1 MVHLIGQD
9 SSREVRSMSLP
20 DKCRDRS
27 QEANFRSATGERFLS
42 AGTCGSDRAAHA
54 IHVAIAAG
62 LILCAAWLFWP
73 TLKVAGATNSRAS
86 IAIDYPLNNSVF
98 PPDMEAP
105 TFQWRDPAQGAVRWQ
120 IDVTF
125 GDGSSSLHVKSKGE
139 GLKIGEIDP
148 RCISANNKLPTLTA
162 EQAAA
167 HSWKPD
173 AASWA
178 AIRGHAVDRPATIVI
193 SGFGEANTGEA
204 LSHGIMHLSV
214 SRDPVGAPVFYRDV
228 PLMPSATEKGVI
240 KPLAPSAVPLIEWRM
255 RNLAEPSSHVVM
267 TDLHSCANCHSFSR
281 DGKTLGLDMDGPQ
294 NNKGLYA
301 LVPVAQKVT
310 VRTQDMIS
318 WAKFTGEMDSQSRL
332 GFMSQVSPDG
342 RYVATTIKPPGTK
355 GWQFYYIANFLDYRF
370 LQVFYP
376 TRGILAW
383 YDRETKRMQPLP
395 GADDP
400 TLVQASAVWSPDGKY
415 LVFARAAAK
424 DPNSAD
430 GKLATYA
437 NDPAEVQIQ
446 YDLYRIPFNS
456 GRGGKAE
463 PIPGA
468 SQNGMSNSFAK
479 ISPDGKWMV
488 FVQAHN
494 GQLMRPDGKLYI
506 VPAAGGKARLMNCNT
521 PLMNSWHSFSPNGRW
536 MVFSSK
542 SRTPYTQMF
551 LTHID
556 ENGNDTPA
564 ILIENSTAAN
574 RAVNI
579 PEFVNMNRGGIEH
592 IDTPTVDLYKQIDI
606 AADLTKKGQYEAATV
621 QWKKAIA
628 MEPDD
633 PGAHYGL
640 GQTMFI
646 TGKVDDGIAQYREA
660 LRLDPHSAEAH
671 NGLGTALGEAGKA
684 SESIEQFHLA
694 LEDRP
699 GYAEAHNNLG
709 SLLLAEHSVPDAE
722 KEFKS
727 AIEDNPDFAEAHNNL
742 GSVYAGE
749 GKTDDAL
756 EEYRKAIAINPGHAP
771 AYNNLGLALATK
783 GDLDEA
789 IADFRKAVELEP
801 ANARAENN
809 LGHALMAKGSVDE
822 AIPQFKKALDLGPE
836 TAEFHINLGIA
847 LAKKGQLADAV
858 PHFERALTLS
868 PDSVDARYNLGK
880 ALVMTGQGKEGLAY
894 WKQALNKDPNNL
906 QVLNDTAWVLA
917 TSRDA
922 ALRDGNAALLL
933 AEHAVEL
940 TSQQEPAIL
949 GTLAAAY
956 AESGRFEKAI
966 ELEQRATDLAMQ
978 QGNARLAQSLNE
990 RLALFQNKTPMRQ

>member
-1 MVHLIGQD
+1 
-9 SSREVRSMSLP
+9 MSLANE
-20 DKCRDRS
+20 CRDPS
-27 QEANFRSATGERFLS
+27 QEASCGSTAGERFLN
-42 AGTCGSDRAAHA
+42 AGVSGSSRSTRAAHA
-54 IHVAIAAG
+54 AMAAG
-62 LILCAAWLFWP
+62 LILCAAWLSWP
-73 TLKVAGATNSRAS
+73 EMKVVGATNSRAS
-86 IAIDYPLNNSVF
+86 ITIDYPLNHSVF

-105 TFQWRDPAQGAVRWQ
+105 TFQWRDPAEGAVRWQ

-125 GDGSSSLHVKSKGE
+125 DDGSQSLHLNSKGE
-139 GLKIGEIDP
+139 SLKIGEIDP
-148 RCISANNKLPTLTA
+148 RCISASNKLPTLTA

-167 HSWKPD
+167 HTWKPD
-173 AASWA
+173 AATWA
-178 AIRGHAVDRPATIVI
+178 AIREHAVDHPATITI
-193 SGFGEANTGEA
+193 SGYGQAIGEEA
-204 LSHGIMHLSV
+204 LSRGGMQLSV

-240 KPLAPSAVPLIEWRM
+240 KPLDPSAIPLIEWRM

-301 LVPVAQKVT
+301 LVPVAQKMT

-342 RYVATTIKPPGTK
+342 RYVATTIKPPGSK
-355 GWQFYYIANFLDYRF
+355 GWQFYYIANFLDNRF

-383 YDRETKRMQPLP
+383 YDRETGKMQPLP

-400 TLVQASAVWSPDGKY
+400 KFVQASAVWSPDGKY

-424 DPNSAD
+424 DPNPAD
-430 GKLATYA
+430 GKLAAYA

-446 YDLYRIPFNS
+446 YDLYRIPFNG

-463 PIPGA
+463 PIAGA

-506 VPAAGGKARLMNCNT
+506 VPATGGKARLMNCNT

-579 PEFVNMNRGGIEH
+579 PEFVNMNRDGIEH
-592 IDTPTVDLYKQIDI
+592 IDTPAVDFYKQFDL
-606 AADLTKKGQYEAATV
+606 AADLSNKGDYEAAIPEW
-621 QWKKAIA
+621 QKALT

-633 PGAHYGL
+633 VRSHFVYGETL
-640 GQTMFI
+640 LRMNRL
-646 TGKVDDGIAQYREA
+646 DDGIAE
-660 LRLDPHSAEAH
+660 LRVATRL
-671 NGLGTALGEAGKA
+671 
-684 SESIEQFHLA
+684 
-694 LEDRP
+694 
-699 GYAEAHNNLG
+699 
-709 SLLLAEHSVPDAE
+709 
-722 KEFKS
+722 
-727 AIEDNPDFAEAHNNL
+727 NPEFAEAHNNL
-742 GSVYAGE
+742 GVALGQAGRKDESVKELRLALQINPDYAG
-749 GKTDDAL
+749 A
-756 EEYRKAIAINPGHAP
+756 H
-771 AYNNLGLALATK
+771 NNLGLALLVNGQNA
-783 GDLDEA
+783 EA
-789 IADFRKAVELEP
+789 ESEFRSSLRNDPSQASVSINLGHALGAGGEVDAAVEEFRKAVALEP
-801 ANARAENN
+801 ANAQAEND
-809 LGHALMAKGSVDE
+809 LGHALMTKGSVDE
-822 AIPQFKKALDLGPE
+822 AIPHLKKALDLDPE
-836 TAEFHINLGIA
+836 SAEFHINLGIA
-847 LAKKGQLADAV
+847 LAKKRQLADAV
-858 PHFERALTLS
+858 LHFETALALS
-868 PDSVDARYNLGK
+868 PDSVDGRYCLGK
-880 ALVMTGQGKEGLAY
+880 ALVMTGKGEEGLAQ
-894 WKQALNKDPNNL
+894 WKQALSNDPDNL

-917 TSRDA
+917 TSSDA

-933 AEHAVEL
+933 AEHAAEL

-956 AESGRFEKAI
+956 AETGHFDKAI
-966 ELEQRATDLAMQ
+966 ELEQRAAGLAVQ
-978 QGNARLAQSLNE
+978 QGNASLAQSLNE
-990 RLALFQNKTPMRQ
+990 RLALFQNRTPMRQ

>member
-1 MVHLIGQD
+1 MRLENGW
-9 SSREVRSMSLP
+9 
-20 DKCRDRS
+20 
-27 QEANFRSATGERFLS
+27 GERPRE
-42 AGTCGSDRAAHA
+42 GDG
-54 IHVAIAAG
+54 
-62 LILCAAWLFWP
+62 LCAAGPNRLHTGTSAWHRAGRVLTIAFAACLALFVAWRSEP
-73 TLKVAGATNSRAS
+73 AKTVAGATTSPAA
-86 IAIDYPLNNSVF
+86 ITIDYPLNGSVF

-105 TFQWRDPAQGAVRWQ
+105 IFQWRDPAQGAVRWQ
-120 IDVTF
+120 IDVAF
-125 GDGSSSLHVKSKGE
+125 GDGSAPLHLISKGE
-139 GLKIGEIDP
+139 GVKIGEIDP
-148 RCISANNKLPTLTA
+148 RCISSSNKLPTLTA
-162 EQAAA
+162 AQAAA
-167 HSWKPD
+167 HTWKPD
-173 AASWA
+173 AATWA
-178 AIRGHAVDRPATIVI
+178 AIREHGVEHAATI
-193 SGFGEANTGEA
+193 SMTGYAEANPKEP
-204 LSHGIMHLSV
+204 LSRGTMQLTV
-214 SRDPVGAPVFYRDV
+214 SRDPVGAPIFYRDV

-240 KPLAPSAVPLIEWRM
+240 KPLASSAVPLIEWRM

-301 LVPVAQKVT
+301 LVPVAQKMT
-310 VRTQDMIS
+310 IRTQDMIS

-383 YDRETKRMQPLP
+383 YDRETGKMQPLP

-400 TLVQASAVWSPDGKY
+400 RLVQASGMWSPDGKY
-415 LVFARAAAK
+415 LVFARAEAK
-424 DPNSAD
+424 DPNPAD

-446 YDLYRIPFNS
+446 YDLYRIPFNG

-463 PIPGA
+463 PIAGA
-468 SQNGMSNSFAK
+468 SQNGMSNSFPK

-488 FVQAHN
+488 FVQARN

-521 PLMNSWHSFSPNGRW
+521 QLMNSWHSFSPNGRW

-574 RAVNI
+574 RAVNL
-579 PEFVNMNRGGIEH
+579 PEFVNMDPSGIEH
-592 IDTPTVDLYKQIDI
+592 IDTPAVDLYKQIDI
-606 AADLTKKGQYEAATV
+606 AADLTKKGQYEAATA
-621 QWKKAIA
+621 QWEKAMA
-628 MEPDD
+628 MEPDN

-640 GQTMFI
+640 GQAMFLA
-646 TGKVDDGIAQYREA
+646 GRVDDAVAQYREA

-671 NGLGTALGEAGKA
+671 NGLGSALGQAGKA
-684 SESIEQFHLA
+684 SESIEQFHMA
-694 LEDRP
+694 LDDKPE
-699 GYAEAHNNLG
+699 YAEAHNNLG
-709 SLLLAEHSVPDAE
+709 SALFAEHQLPEAE
-722 KEFKS
+722 IQFKS
-727 AIEDNPDFAEAHNNL
+727 ALEANQDFAQAHNNL
-742 GSVYAGE
+742 GSVYAAE
-749 GKTDDAL
+749 GKLDEAL
-756 EEYRKAIAINPGHAP
+756 EEYRKAIAIDPGHAP

-783 GDLDEA
+783 GDLDDA
-789 IADFRKAVELEP
+789 IADFGKAVELEP
-801 ANARAENN
+801 ANAQAEEN
-809 LGHALMAKGSVDE
+809 LGHALMTKGSVDE
-822 AIPQFKKALDLGPE
+822 AISHFNKALELSPE
-836 TAEFHINLGIA
+836 TAEFHTNLGIA

-858 PHFERALTLS
+858 PHFEKALAIA
-868 PDSVDARYNLGK
+868 PDSVEARYYLGK
-880 ALVMTGQGKEGLAY
+880 ALVMTGQGEEGLAY
-894 WKQALNKDPNNL
+894 WKQALSKDPDNL

-917 TSRDA
+917 TSSNA
-922 ALRDGNAALLL
+922 ALRDGNAALPL

-940 TSQQEPAIL
+940 TAQKEPAIL

-956 AESGRFEKAI
+956 AETGRFDKAI
-966 ELEQRATDLAMQ
+966 ELEQRASGLATE
-978 QGNARLAQSLNE
+978 QGNLRLAQSLND
-990 RLALFQNKTPMRQ
+990 RLALFQNKSPVRQ

>member
-1 MVHLIGQD
+1 
-9 SSREVRSMSLP
+9 MSLVDECGDQP
-20 DKCRDRS
+20 HERNS
-27 QEANFRSATGERFLS
+27 LSSAGVSGSNRSA
-42 AGTCGSDRAAHA
+42 RAFA
-54 IHVAIAAG
+54 IAIAAC
-62 LILCAAWLFWP
+62 LIVGVAWL
-73 TLKVAGATNSRAS
+73 TGLNRIAAGATNSPA
-86 IAIDYPLNNSVF
+86 AITVDYPLNGSVF
-98 PPDMEAP
+98 PPDMETPA
-105 TFQWRDPAQGAVRWQ
+105 FQWRDPVESTVNWR

-125 GDGSSSLHVKSKGE
+125 GDGSPALHMLSKGE

-148 RCISANNKLPTLTA
+148 RCISSSNKLPTLTP

-167 HSWKPD
+167 HTWKPD
-173 AASWA
+173 VATWA
-178 AIRGHAVDRPATIVI
+178 AIREHAVEHPATITI
-193 SGFGEANTGEA
+193 TGYA
-204 LSHGIMHLSV
+204 DADHRQSLSRGAIQLTV
-214 SRDPVGAPVFYRDV
+214 SRDPVGAPIFYRDV

-240 KPLAPSAVPLIEWRM
+240 KPLASSAVPLIEWRM

-301 LVPVAQKVT
+301 LVPVAQKMT

-342 RYVATTIKPPGTK
+342 RYVATTIKPPGTS

-383 YDRETKRMQPLP
+383 YDRETQKMQPLP

-400 TLVQASAVWSPDGKY
+400 KLVQASAVWSPDGKY
-415 LVFARAAAK
+415 LVFARAEAK
-424 DPNSAD
+424 DPNPAD

-437 NDPAEVQIQ
+437 NDTAEVQIQ
-446 YDLYRIPFNS
+446 YDLYRIPFNG

-479 ISPDGKWMV
+479 ISPDGKWLV

-579 PEFVNMNRGGIEH
+579 PEFVNMNRDGIEH
-592 IDTPTVDLYKQIDI
+592 IDTPAVDLYKQIDI
-606 AADLTKKGQYEAATV
+606 AAELTQKGQYEAATV

-640 GQTMFI
+640 GQAMFI

-671 NGLGTALGEAGKA
+671 NGLGTALGQAGNA
-684 SESIEQFHLA
+684 NESIEQFHLA

-709 SLLLAEHSVPDAE
+709 SALSAEHRLPEAE
-722 KEFKS
+722 IEFKS
-727 AIEDNPDFAEAHNNL
+727 ALEANPDFAEAHNNL
-742 GSVYAGE
+742 GSVYAAE
-749 GKTDDAL
+749 GKADEAV

-789 IADFRKAVELEP
+789 IAEFKKTIELEP
-801 ANARAENN
+801 ARAEAEYN

-822 AIPQFKKALDLGPE
+822 AIPHFQKALDLGPE
-836 TAEFHINLGIA
+836 SAEFHTNLGIA
-847 LAKKGQLADAV
+847 LAKRGQLADAV
-858 PHFERALTLS
+858 PHFERALALS
-868 PDSVDARYNLGK
+868 PDAVDARYYLGK
-880 ALVMTGQGKEGLAY
+880 ALVMSGRGTEGLAY
-894 WKQALNKDPNNL
+894 WKQALRKDPDNL
-906 QVLNDTAWVLA
+906 QVLNDFAWVLA
-917 TSRDA
+917 TSHDET
-922 ALRDGNAALLL
+922 LRNGNAALPL

-940 TSQQEPAIL
+940 TSAREPAIL
-949 GTLAAAY
+949 GTLAAVY
-956 AESGRFEKAI
+956 AETGSFEKAI
-966 ELEQRATDLAMQ
+966 ELEQRATKLAMQ

-990 RLALFQNKTPMRQ
+990 RLALFQNKTPIRQ

>member
-1 MVHLIGQD
+1 
-9 SSREVRSMSLP
+9 MSLA
-20 DKCRDRS
+20 DQCRDLSQDRS
-27 QEANFRSATGERFLS
+27 CHSTAGEISLS
-42 AGTCGSDRAAHA
+42 AGVSGSDRSAHA
-54 IHVAIAAG
+54 APAAIAAG
-62 LILCAAWLFWP
+62 LILSAAWLSWP
-73 TLKVAGATNSRAS
+73 QINVAGATNSRAS
-86 IAIDYPLNNSVF
+86 IAIDYPLNNSIF

-105 TFQWRDPAQGAVRWQ
+105 TFQWRDPAEGVVRWQ

-125 GDGSSSLHVKSKGE
+125 ADSSSSLHVISKGE

-167 HSWKPD
+167 HTWKPD
-173 AASWA
+173 AATWA
-178 AIRGHAVDRPATIVI
+178 AIREHAVDHAAEINI
-193 SGFGEANTGEA
+193 SGYAEANGGEA
-204 LSHGIMHLSV
+204 LSRGVMQLSV
-214 SRDPVGAPVFYRDV
+214 SRDPVGAPIFYRDV

-255 RNLAEPSSHVVM
+255 RNISQSSGHVVM

-281 DGKTLGLDMDGPQ
+281 DGKTLGLDMDGPE

-301 LVPVAQKVT
+301 LVPVAQKMT

-332 GFMSQVSPDG
+332 GFMSQVSPNG

-383 YDRETKRMQPLP
+383 YDRETRKMQPLP

-400 TLVQASAVWSPDGKY
+400 ELVQASAMWSPDGKY

-424 DPNSAD
+424 DPNPAG
-430 GKLATYA
+430 GKLAAYA

-446 YDLYRIPFNS
+446 YDLYRIPFNG

-463 PIPGA
+463 PIAGA
-468 SQNGMSNSFAK
+468 SQNGMSNSFPK

-488 FVQAHN
+488 FVEAHN

-506 VPAAGGKARLMNCNT
+506 VPAAGGRARLMKCNT

-579 PEFVNMNRGGIEH
+579 PEFVNMSPSGIEH
-592 IDTPTVDLYKQIDI
+592 IDTPAVDLYKQIDI
-606 AADLTKKGQYEAATV
+606 ASELTGKGQYEAAMA
-621 QWKKAIA
+621 QWGKAMA

-640 GQTMFI
+640 GQTMFLA
-646 TGKVDDGIAQYREA
+646 GKADDAIAQFREA

-671 NGLGTALGEAGKA
+671 NGLGAALSHAGDAGE
-684 SESIEQFHLA
+684 SMEQFHLA
-694 LEDRP
+694 LRDRP

-709 SLLLAEHSVPDAE
+709 SLLLAQHSVPEAE
-722 KEFKS
+722 KEFEAS
-727 AIEDNPDFAEAHNNL
+727 IEDNPDFAEAHNNL
-742 GSVYAGE
+742 GSVYAAE
-749 GKTDDAL
+749 GKTDDAV
-756 EEYRKAIAINPGHAP
+756 EEYRKAILINPGHAP
-771 AYNNLGLALATK
+771 AYNNLGLALAAK
-783 GDLDEA
+783 GELDQA
-789 IADFRKAVELEP
+789 IAEFRKTVELEP
-801 ANARAENN
+801 ARAEAEGN
-809 LGHALMAKGSVDE
+809 LGRALIAKGSVDE
-822 AIPQFKKALDLGPE
+822 AIPHFERALDLGPE
-836 TAEFHINLGIA
+836 TAEFHTNLGIA
-847 LAKKGQLADAV
+847 LAKRGQLTDAI
-858 PHFERALTLS
+858 PHFERALALS
-868 PDSVDARYNLGK
+868 PDTVDARYYLGK
-880 ALVMTGQGKEGLAY
+880 ALVMNGRGAEGLAY
-894 WKQALNKDPNNL
+894 WRQVLSNDPDNL
-906 QVLNDTAWVLA
+906 QVLNDLAWVLA
-917 TSRDA
+917 TSHEET
-922 ALRDGNAALLL
+922 LRNGNAALPL

-940 TSQQEPAIL
+940 TSAREPGIL
-949 GTLAAAY
+949 GTLAAVY
-956 AESGRFEKAI
+956 AENGRFDKAI
-966 ELEQRATDLAMQ
+966 ELEQQAVELAAQ
-978 QGNARLAQSLNE
+978 QGNSTLAASLKARLALY
-990 RLALFQNKTPMRQ
+990 RDKTPTRQ

>member
-1 MVHLIGQD
+1 MNTVATRWHRAGRALT
-9 SSREVRSMSLP
+9 VALAASL
-20 DKCRDRS
+20 
-27 QEANFRSATGERFLS
+27 ALF
-42 AGTCGSDRAAHA
+42 
-54 IHVAIAAG
+54 
-62 LILCAAWLFWP
+62 AAWRSEP
-73 TLKVAGATNSRAS
+73 ANTVAGATNSPAN
-86 IAIDYPLNNSVF
+86 ITVDYPLNRSVF
-98 PPDMEAP
+98 PPDIEAP
-105 TFQWRDPAQGAVRWQ
+105 TFQWRDPAQGVVRWQ
-120 IDVTF
+120 IDIVF
-125 GDGSSSLHVKSKGE
+125 GDGSAPLHVISKGE
-139 GLKIGEIDP
+139 GLKIGEIDS
-148 RCISANNKLPTLTA
+148 RCISSSNKLPTLTA

-167 HSWKPD
+167 HTWKPD
-173 AASWA
+173 GATWA
-178 AIRGHAVDRPATIVI
+178 AIREHAVAHAAVI
-193 SGFGEANTGEA
+193 GITGYSQANPKEP
-204 LSHGIMHLSV
+204 LSRGAMQLTV
-214 SRDPVGAPVFYRDV
+214 SRDPVGAPIFYRDV

-240 KPLAPSAVPLIEWRM
+240 KPLAQSAVPLIEWRM
-255 RNLAEPSSHVVM
+255 RNLADSSSHVVM

-301 LVPVAQKVT
+301 LVPVAQKMT

-342 RYVATTIKPPGTK
+342 RYVVTTIKPPGTN

-383 YDRETKRMQPLP
+383 YDRETGKMQPLP

-400 TLVQASAVWSPDGKY
+400 KLVQASAMWSPDGKY
-415 LVFARAAAK
+415 LVFARAEAK
-424 DPNSAD
+424 DPNPAG

-446 YDLYRIPFNS
+446 YDLYRIPFNG

-463 PIPGA
+463 PIVGA
-468 SQNGMSNSFAK
+468 SQNGMSNSFPK

-488 FVQAHN
+488 FVQARN

-506 VPAAGGKARLMNCNT
+506 VPATGGKARLMNCNT
-521 PLMNSWHSFSPNGRW
+521 PLMNSWHSFSPNGHW

-542 SRTPYTQMF
+542 SRSPYTQMF

-579 PEFVNMNRGGIEH
+579 PEFVDMNPSGIEH
-592 IDTPTVDLYKQIDI
+592 IDTPAVDLYKQIDI
-606 AADLTKKGQYEAATV
+606 AADLTGKGQYEAAAE
-621 QWKKAIA
+621 QWKKAMA

-640 GQTMFI
+640 GQTMFVM
-646 TGKVDDGIAQYREA
+646 GKVDDGIAQFREA

-671 NGLGTALGEAGKA
+671 NGLGSALGQAGKA

-694 LEDRP
+694 LDDRP

-709 SLLLAEHSVPDAE
+709 SALLAEHRLPEAVL
-722 KEFKS
+722 EFKS
-727 AIEDNPDFAEAHNNL
+727 ALEANPDFAEAHNNL
-742 GSVYAGE
+742 GFAYAAQGSIDE
-749 GKTDDAL
+749 AM
-756 EEYRKAIAINPGHAP
+756 EEYRKAIAISPGHAP

-789 IADFRKAVELEP
+789 IADFSKAVELEP
-801 ANARAENN
+801 ANAQAEDN
-809 LGHALMAKGSVDE
+809 LGHALMTKGNADE
-822 AIPQFKKALDLGPE
+822 AIPHFNKALDLGPE
-836 TAEFHINLGIA
+836 TAEFHTNLGIA
-847 LAKKGQLADAV
+847 LAKKGRLADAV
-858 PHFERALTLS
+858 PHFDRALELA
-868 PDSVDARYNLGK
+868 PDSVDARYYLGK
-880 ALVMTGQGKEGLAY
+880 ALVMTGHGEEGLAY
-894 WKQALNKDPNNL
+894 WKQALSKDADNL

-917 TSRDA
+917 TSSDA
-922 ALRDGNAALLL
+922 ALRDGNAALPL

-956 AESGRFEKAI
+956 AETGRFDRAI
-966 ELEQRATDLAMQ
+966 ELEHRAIELATQ
-978 QGNARLAQSLNE
+978 QGNARLAQSLND
-990 RLALFQNKTPMRQ
+990 RLVLFQSKTPIRQ

>member
-1 MVHLIGQD
+1 MRLEDG
-9 SSREVRSMSLP
+9 
-20 DKCRDRS
+20 C
-27 QEANFRSATGERFLS
+27 GE
-42 AGTCGSDRAAHA
+42 
-54 IHVAIAAG
+54 G
-62 LILCAAWLFWP
+62 LRLGNRLCAAGANRLNTGTTGWHRAGRALAVAFAACLALFAAWRSEP
-73 TLKVAGATNSRAS
+73 VKTVAGATNSPAG
-86 IAIDYPLNNSVF
+86 ITVDYPLNGSVF

-105 TFQWRDPAQGAVRWQ
+105 AFQWRDAAEGAVRWQ
-120 IDVTF
+120 IDITF
-125 GDGSSSLHVKSKGE
+125 GDGSAPLRVASKGE
-139 GLKIGEIDP
+139 GVKIGEIDP
-148 RCISANNKLPTLTA
+148 RCISSSNKPPTLTA

-167 HSWKPD
+167 HTWKPD
-173 AASWA
+173 AATWA
-178 AIRGHAVDRPATIVI
+178 AIRRHALEHAATISI
-193 SGFGEANTGEA
+193 TGYAEANAKEP
-204 LSHGIMHLSV
+204 LSRGAMQLTV
-214 SRDPVGAPVFYRDV
+214 SRDPVGAPIFYRDV

-240 KPLAPSAVPLIEWRM
+240 KPLASSAVPLIEWRM

-301 LVPVAQKVT
+301 LVPVAQKMT
-310 VRTQDMIS
+310 VGTQNMIS

-383 YDRETKRMQPLP
+383 YDRETAKMQPLP

-400 TLVQASAVWSPDGKY
+400 KLVQASAMWSPDGKY
-415 LVFARAAAK
+415 LVFARAEAK
-424 DPNSAD
+424 DPNPAD

-446 YDLYRIPFNS
+446 YDLYRIPFNG

-463 PIPGA
+463 PIAGA
-468 SQNGMSNSFAK
+468 SQNGMSNSFPK
-479 ISPDGKWMV
+479 VSPDGKWMV

-506 VPAAGGKARLMNCNT
+506 VPAAGGKARRMNCNT
-521 PLMNSWHSFSPNGRW
+521 QLMNSWHSFSPNGRW

-556 ENGNDTPA
+556 DNGNDTPA

-579 PEFVNMNRGGIEH
+579 PEFVNMDPSGIEH
-592 IDTPTVDLYKQIDI
+592 IDTPAVDLYKQIDI
-606 AADLTKKGQYEAATV
+606 AADLTKKGQYKAATV
-621 QWKKAIA
+621 QWEKAMA

-640 GQTMFI
+640 GQTMFLA
-646 TGKVDDGIAQYREA
+646 GRVDDAIAQYREA
-660 LRLDPHSAEAH
+660 LRLDPYSAEAH
-671 NGLGTALGEAGKA
+671 NGLGTALGQAGKT

-694 LEDRP
+694 LDDKPE
-699 GYAEAHNNLG
+699 YAEAHNNLG
-709 SLLLAEHSVPDAE
+709 SALFAEHQLPEAE
-722 KEFKS
+722 IQFKS
-727 AIEDNPDFAEAHNNL
+727 ALEANQDFAQAHNNL
-742 GSVYAGE
+742 GSVYAAE
-749 GKTDDAL
+749 GKVEEAL

-771 AYNNLGLALATK
+771 AYNNLGLVLATK
-783 GDLDEA
+783 GNLDEA
-789 IADFRKAVELEP
+789 IANFTKAVELEP
-801 ANARAENN
+801 ANAEAEDN

-822 AIPQFKKALDLGPE
+822 AIPHFQKALDLGPE
-836 TAEFHINLGIA
+836 TAESHTNLGIA

-858 PHFERALTLS
+858 PHFDRALALS
-868 PDSVDARYNLGK
+868 PDSVDARYYLGK
-880 ALVMTGQGKEGLAY
+880 ALVMTGRGEEGLAY
-894 WKQALNKDPNNL
+894 WKQALTRDPDNL

-917 TSRDA
+917 TSSDA
-922 ALRDGNAALLL
+922 ALRDGNAALPL
-933 AEHAVEL
+933 AELAVEL
-940 TSQQEPAIL
+940 TSQQQPAIL

-956 AESGRFEKAI
+956 AETGRFDKAI
-966 ELEQRATDLAMQ
+966 ELEQRATQLATQ
-978 QGNARLAQSLNE
+978 QGNATLAQSLND
-990 RLALFQNKTPMRQ
+990 RLALFQSKTPIRQ